1 MDYRIC
7 CAMINFN
14 FRPCVPDG
22 ENTTQIAKRIKNKCY
37 KTKNQL
43 LPLLNMSF
51 TATIKSSDLKTI
63 ISFPKLTLYQLKKY
77 ITLGSFK
84 IRQCQSYI
92 QQIVHHGKAYL
103 IQPKQIRRY
112 VSNKN

>member
-14 FRPCVPDG
+14 LKPCVPDG
-22 ENTTQIAKRIKNKCY
+22 ENTTQIAKRIKNKCLQ
-37 KTKNQL
+37 TKNHL

-63 ISFPKLTLYQLKKY
+63 IGFLKLTLNQLKKY

-84 IRQCQSYI
+84 LRQCQSYI
-92 QQIVHHGKAYL
+92 QQIMNSL
-103 IQPKQIRRY
+103 FTTNNSNIRCKIGIPT
-112 VSNKN
+112 N

>member
-1 MDYRIC
+1 MNYRIC
-7 CAMINFN
+7 CAMIYFN

-22 ENTTQIAKRIKNKCY
+22 ENTTQIAKRIKNKCL

-51 TATIKSSDLKTI
+51 TATINSSDLKTI
-63 ISFPKLTLYQLKKY
+63 IGFPKLTLYQLKKY

-84 IRQCQSYI
+84 IIFNDSVKVI
-92 QQIVHHGKAYL
+92 F
-103 IQPKQIRRY
+103 
-112 VSNKN
+112 NK

>member
-22 ENTTQIAKRIKNKCY
+22 ENTTQIAKRIKNKCL

-63 ISFPKLTLYQLKKY
+63 IGFPKLSHLVTNAKKLKK
-77 ITLGSFK
+77 K
-84 IRQCQSYI
+84 PNI
-92 QQIVHHGKAYL
+92 Q
-103 IQPKQIRRY
+103 
-112 VSNKN
+112 NKRIL